1 MQSTYDEFLFSSI
14 NPTLWL
20 LLGPSKALVWL
31 EIGVSYFPELPLW
44 VDVESS
50 LKNRTSRFFV
60 LPATGHCTGKCG
72 TLMQSNC

>member
-1 MQSTYDEFLFSSI
+1 MQSTYDEFLFFLFI
-14 NPTLWL
+14 NPTSQL
-20 LLGPSKALVWL
+20 LLVPSKALVLL

-60 LPATGHCTGKCG
+60 LPATGH
-72 TLMQSNC
+72 